1 MIYTSR
7 SERRQ
12 QRLIYAAE
20 KGLKSLEGQILY
32 LSEIKKL
39 TKEGFVIVESET
51 FDSKKKLYCC
61 TISWQE
67 AYKDGIP
74 PMVLDYIYAVIESY
88 PKNFVN
94 SFAQELF
101 ITSARVNAKMHH

>member
-7 SERRQ
+7 SIRRS
-12 QRLIYAAE
+12 QRFHFAAE
-20 KGLKSLEGQILY
+20 KGLKALDGQILY

-39 TKEGFVIVESET
+39 TKEGFVIVDSEV
-51 FDSKKKLYCC
+51 FDNKRKLYKC
-61 TISWQE
+61 TVSWMD

-88 PKNFVN
+88 PINFVN
-94 SFAQELF
+94 SLSQELF
-101 ITSARVNAKMHH
+101 IVAERVNAKKH